1 MDLAYPTP
9 ADEIAALRCE
19 LATARAQLGTA
30 AVEIEHLRMQLA
42 ALRRQQYGQSS
53 ERLDAEIVQLEL
65 RLEDLEESEAARQ
78 AAIPDPAPSPS
89 PANVPVKPRA
99 KAVRKPLPDH
109 LPREIVVH
117 EPELVCDCCD
127 RSKLARLGEDTT
139 EVLEKIPARLKV
151 IRHVRPRYA
160 CRVCEQV
167 FQAPAPDLPI
177 ERGRPGPGLIA
188 HVAVSK
194 YCDGLPLFR
203 QSVILARE
211 GVEID
216 RVTLADWIGRAAWWL
231 APLARLIGTTVM
243 TQPVLHTDDT
253 PIRTLAPGT
262 GKTRLS
268 RFWVYAVDPRSHAG
282 SGPPAAFYCYSPD
295 RKGERPR
302 DHLAGFSG
310 VMHADAFAGYD
321 ALYRPEPGK
330 PARIQH
336 AACWAHARRKLFD
349 VHEATKSP
357 IAEEALR
364 RIQALYVIEA
374 EITGKPAA
382 ERQAERQA
390 RSTPLLA
397 DLKTWMQAQ
406 RRRASGKTS
415 LGKALQYALARWEAL
430 TRYAD
435 DGRLAIDNNLA
446 ERLLRGI
453 AISRKNFLFVG
464 SDKGGQRAAI
474 LYTLIETALCRMRH
488 SAVYAARRTMPNG
501 FGMTHDCRGALGC
514 RMAIGSVPVGIV
526 WSLRARLGRQV
537 SGRQG
542 ESGFGCHPGM
552 A

>member
-1 MDLAYPTP
+1 
-9 ADEIAALRCE
+9 
-19 LATARAQLGTA
+19 
-30 AVEIEHLRMQLA
+30 LA

-53 ERLDAEIVQLEL
+53 ERLDAEIAQLGL
-65 RLEDLEESEAARQ
+65 RLEDLEENDAEHEAAR
-78 AAIPDPAPSPS
+78 PDLASPGGQS
-89 PANVPVKPRA
+89 RPRA
-99 KAVRKPLPDH
+99 KAVRRPLPDH
-109 LPREIVVH
+109 LPRETVVH
-117 EPELVCDCCD
+117 EPEMVCGCGD
-127 RSKLARLGEDTT
+127 RSRLARLGEDTT

-160 CRVCEQV
+160 CRVCEAI

-231 APLARLIGTTVM
+231 APLAQLIGTTVM

-282 SGPPAAFYCYSPD
+282 AGPPAAFYRYSAD

-302 DHLAGFSG
+302 EHLAGFSG

-321 ALYRPEPGK
+321 ALYRSTPGQ
-330 PARIQH
+330 PPRIQH
-336 AACWAHARRKLFD
+336 AACWAHARRKLFE
-349 VHEATKSP
+349 VHESTKSP

-364 RIQALYVIEA
+364 RIQALYQIEVD
-374 EITGKPAA
+374 ITGRPAA
-382 ERQAERQA
+382 DRQAERQA
-390 RSTPLLA
+390 RSKPLL
-397 DLKTWMQAQ
+397 DDMKIWMEAQ
-406 RRRASGKTS
+406 RRRASSKTA
-415 LGKALQYALARWEAL
+415 LGKALQYALGRWEAL

-435 DGRLAIDNNLA
+435 DGRLAIDNHVA
-446 ERLLRGI
+446 ERLMRGI
-453 AISRKNFLFVG
+453 AVTRKNFLFLG
-464 SDKGGQRAAI
+464 SDKGGDRAAI
-474 LYTLIETALCRMRH
+474 LYTLIETAKLNGLNPEAYLAYAIDQLARGHLTSRLSELLPWNCKD
-488 SAVYAARRTMPNG
+488 AVAAR
-501 FGMTHDCRGALGC
+501 A
-514 RMAIGSVPVGIV
+514 A
-526 WSLRARLGRQV
+526 
-537 SGRQG
+537 
-542 ESGFGCHPGM
+542 
-552 A
+552 

>member
-1 MDLAYPTP
+1 
-9 ADEIAALRCE
+9 
-19 LATARAQLGTA
+19 
-30 AVEIEHLRMQLA
+30 
-42 ALRRQQYGQSS
+42 
-53 ERLDAEIVQLEL
+53 
-65 RLEDLEESEAARQ
+65 
-78 AAIPDPAPSPS
+78 
-89 PANVPVKPRA
+89 
-99 KAVRKPLPDH
+99 
-109 LPREIVVH
+109 
-117 EPELVCDCCD
+117 
-127 RSKLARLGEDTT
+127 
-139 EVLEKIPARLKV
+139 
-151 IRHVRPRYA
+151 
-160 CRVCEQV
+160 
-167 FQAPAPDLPI
+167 
-177 ERGRPGPGLIA
+177 
-188 HVAVSK
+188 VAVSK

-268 RFWVYAVDPRSHAG
+268 RFWVYAVDPRAYVG
-282 SGPPAAFYCYSPD
+282 PGPPAAFYCYSPD

-336 AACWAHARRKLFD
+336 AACWAHARRKLFE

-374 EITGKPAA
+374 EITGMQAA
-382 ERQAERQA
+382 HRQAERQL
-390 RSTPLLA
+390 RSKPLLA
-397 DLKTWMQAQ
+397 TLNTWMQAQ
-406 RRRASGKTS
+406 RRRVSGKTA
-415 LGKALQYALARWEAL
+415 LGKALQYALGRWEAL

-435 DGRLAIDNNLA
+435 DGRLAIDNNVA

-464 SDKGGQRAAI
+464 SDKGGERAAI
-474 LYTLIETALCRMRH
+474 LYTLIETAKLNGLNPEAYLAHVIDRL
-488 SAVYAARRTMPNG
+488 ARGHLASRLSGLLPWNCK
-501 FGMTHDCRGALGC
+501 D
-514 RMAIGSVPVGIV
+514 AIAT
-526 WSLRARLGRQV
+526 RA
-537 SGRQG
+537 S
-542 ESGFGCHPGM
+542 
-552 A
+552 

>member
-1 MDLAYPTP
+1 VDLAYQTP
-9 ADEIAALRCE
+9 AEEIATLRCE

-65 RLEDLEESEAARQ
+65 RLEDLEESEAERQ
-78 AAIPDPAPSPS
+78 AAIPDPAPSQS
-89 PANVPVKPRA
+89 PASSPTKSRA
-99 KAVRKPLPDH
+99 KAIRKPLPDH
-109 LPREIVVH
+109 LPRETVVH
-117 EPELVCDCCD
+117 EPERVCDCCD
-127 RSKLARLGEDTT
+127 RSKLACLGEDTT

-268 RFWVYAVDPRSHAG
+268 RFWVYAVDPRAYVG
-282 SGPPAAFYCYSPD
+282 PGPPAAFYCYSPD

-330 PARIQH
+330 LVRIQH
-336 AACWAHARRKLFD
+336 AACWAHARRKLFE

-357 IAEEALR
+357 IAEDALR

-374 EITGKPAA
+374 EITGMPAA
-382 ERQAERQA
+382 YRQAERQL
-390 RSTPLLA
+390 RSKPLLA
-397 DLKTWMQAQ
+397 TLHTWMQAQ
-406 RRRASGKTS
+406 RRRVSGKTA
-415 LGKALQYALARWEAL
+415 LGKALQYALGRWEAL

-435 DGRLAIDNNLA
+435 DGRLAIDNNVA

-453 AISRKNFLFVG
+453 AISRKNFLFLG
-464 SDKGGQRAAI
+464 SDKGGERAAV
-474 LYTLIETALCRMRH
+474 LYTLIETAKLNGLDPEAYLTHVIDRLAHGHLASRLSELLPWNCKD
-488 SAVYAARRTMPNG
+488 AIPTRT
-501 FGMTHDCRGALGC
+501 A
-514 RMAIGSVPVGIV
+514 
-526 WSLRARLGRQV
+526 
-537 SGRQG
+537 
-542 ESGFGCHPGM
+542 
-552 A
+552 

>member
-1 MDLAYPTP
+1 MDLAYRTP
-9 ADEIAALRCE
+9 EEEIAALRHE
-19 LATARAQLGTA
+19 LAATRAQLTTA
-30 AVEIEHLRMQLA
+30 AVEIEHLRVQLA
-42 ALRRQQYGQSS
+42 ALRRQQHGRSS
-53 ERLDAEIVQLEL
+53 ERLDAEIAQLEL
-65 RLEDLEESEAARQ
+65 RLEDLEENEAERQ
-78 AAIPDPAPSPS
+78 AAIADPPPSLGPS
-89 PANVPVKPRA
+89 KSRR

-109 LPREIVVH
+109 LPRETVVH
-117 EPELVCDCCD
+117 EPEAVCGCCD
-127 RSKLARLGEDTT
+127 RSLLARLGEDVT

-160 CRVCEQV
+160 CRRCEAV

-216 RVTLADWIGRAAWWL
+216 RVTLANWIGHAAWWL

-243 TQPVLHTDDT
+243 TQSVLYTDDT

-262 GKTRLS
+262 GKTRLA

-282 SGPPAAFYCYSPD
+282 PGPPAAFYCYSPD

-336 AACWAHARRKLFD
+336 AACWAHARRKLFE

-364 RIQALYVIEA
+364 RIQALYQIEA

-382 ERQAERQA
+382 ERQAVRQA

-397 DLKTWMQAQ
+397 DLKAWMEAQ
-406 RRRASGKTS
+406 RRRASGKTA
-415 LGKALQYALARWEAL
+415 LGKALQYALGRWEAL
-430 TRYAD
+430 ARYAD
-435 DGRLAIDNNLA
+435 DGRLAIDNNVA
-446 ERLLRGI
+446 ERLLRSI
-453 AISRKNFLFVG
+453 AVTRKNFLFLG
-464 SDKGGQRAAI
+464 SDKGGERAAI
-474 LYTLIETALCRMRH
+474 LYTLIETAKLNGLNPEAYLAYAIDRLARGHLATRLSELLPWNCKDAIAP
-488 SAVYAARRTMPNG
+488 SAA
-501 FGMTHDCRGALGC
+501 
-514 RMAIGSVPVGIV
+514 
-526 WSLRARLGRQV
+526 
-537 SGRQG
+537 
-542 ESGFGCHPGM
+542 
-552 A
+552 